1 MAASMPV
8 GGADVHRRVPTRRG
22 ILTVVDT
29 RWADDVRAALL
40 AGDGAALHRL
50 FDLAVEVEGRPGAS
64 RSWLAA
70 ISAFDADA
78 VTG

>member
-8 GGADVHRRVPTRRG
+8 RAADVHRRVLSGRG
-22 ILTVVDT
+22 ILTAVDT
-29 RWADDVRAALL
+29 QWADDVRSALL

-50 FDLAVEVEGRPGAS
+50 FDLAVAVEGRPGAS

>member
-1 MAASMPV
+1 
-8 GGADVHRRVPTRRG
+8 
-22 ILTVVDT
+22 VDT

>member
-1 MAASMPV
+1 MDATWAAQV
-8 GGADVHRRVPTRRG
+8 RR
-22 ILTVVDT
+22 
-29 RWADDVRAALL
+29 ALL
-40 AGDGAALHRL
+40 AGDGPVLAAL
-50 FDLAVEVEGRPGAS
+50 FDAALAAEGRAGAS

>member
-1 MAASMPV
+1 MDS
-8 GGADVHRRVPTRRG
+8 G
-22 ILTVVDT
+22 
-29 RWADDVRAALL
+29 WADQVRRAQV
-40 AGDGAALHRL
+40 AGDGEELRLL
-50 FDLAVEVEGRPGAS
+50 FDLALAAEGREGAS